1 MIFMESMWST
11 LIIYAL
17 HGLVYG
23 MLLFLVAS
31 GLTLVFGM
39 MDVLNIAHAG
49 FYMLG
54 AYIGYTLVVS
64 TGNFWLALVVAP
76 IAVGLVGAI
85 IERYFLKKVH
95 IYGHAFELLI
105 TFGVFFVIGE
115 AVKWIW
121 GNFPRP
127 TEIPPALAGSINLMG
142 FTYPVYRFFILLFA
156 FMVLAFLAY
165 VFLKTRIG
173 FTIRA
178 AVSDAQMVNALGI
191 NVPRL
196 FLLVFSGG
204 AALAGLAGV
213 IAGPFLSTYPGM
225 GLDMMVDLFVVVV
238 VGGFGSLLGAFL
250 ASLMIGELQSFGIL
264 FIPQLALVFQ
274 FLLMAA
280 VLVLRPTGL
289 FGEKV

>member
-1 MIFMESMWST
+1 MELTMST
-11 LIIYAL
+11 LLIYAL
-17 HGLVYG
+17 HGMVYG

-39 MDVLNIAHAG
+39 MDVLNIAHAA

-54 AYIGYTLVVS
+54 AYFGYTVVLA
-64 TGNFWLALVVAP
+64 TGNFWLALIAAP
-76 IAVGLVGAI
+76 IAVGLLGALV
-85 IERYFLKKVH
+85 ERYFLKKVH
-95 IYGHAFELLI
+95 IHGHAFELLI

-115 AVKWIW
+115 VVKWVW

-127 TEIPPALAGSINLMG
+127 MDVPSALAGSIKFIGL
-142 FTYPVYRFFILLFA
+142 TYPFYRFFILFFA
-156 FMVLAFLAY
+156 LLVLAILAY
-165 VFLKTRIG
+165 VFFKTRLG
-173 FTIRA
+173 MTIRA
-178 AVSDAQMVNALGI
+178 AVSDTQMLSALGI

-196 FLLVFSGG
+196 FLYVFSGG

-213 IAGPFLSTYPGM
+213 VAAPFLSTYPGM
-225 GLDMMVDLFVVVV
+225 GLDMMVDIFVVVV
-238 VGGFGSLLGAFL
+238 IGGFGSIMGAFL

-274 FLLMAA
+274 FLLMA
-280 VLVLRPTGL
+280 LVLISRPTGL

>member
-1 MIFMESMWST
+1 MDSAFST
-11 LIIYAL
+11 FLIYAL

-54 AYIGYTLVVS
+54 AYFGYSLVIK
-64 TGNFWLALVVAP
+64 TGNFWLALIVAP
-76 IAVGLVGAI
+76 LLVGCLGALV
-85 IERYFLKKVH
+85 ERYFLKRVH

-105 TFGVFFVIGE
+105 TFGVFYVIGE
-115 AVKWIW
+115 VVKWVW

-127 TEIPPALAGSINLMG
+127 TAFPPSLAGSISFLG
-142 FTYPVYRFFILLFA
+142 ITYPVYRFFILLLSLSI
-156 FMVLAFLAY
+156 LAFLAY
-165 VFLKTRIG
+165 IFLRTRLG
-173 FTIRA
+173 MAIRA
-178 AVSDAQMVNALGI
+178 AVSDAQMVNALGT
-191 NVPRL
+191 NVSRL
-196 FLLVFSGG
+196 FLYVFSGG
-204 AALAGLAGV
+204 SALAALAGV
-213 IAGPFLSTYPGM
+213 VAGPFLSTYPGM
-225 GLDMMVDLFVVVV
+225 GLDMLVDLFVVVV

-250 ASLMIGELQSFGIL
+250 ASLMIGLLQSFGIL

-280 VLVLRPTGL
+280 VLVIRPTGL

>member
-1 MIFMESMWST
+1 MET
-11 LIIYAL
+11 YIIQAL

-39 MDVLNIAHAG
+39 MDVLNIAHAA

-54 AYIGYTLVVS
+54 AYFGYTLVIT
-64 TGNFWLALVVAP
+64 TGQFWLALIVAP
-76 IAVGLVGAI
+76 IAVGLLGALV
-85 IERYFLKKVH
+85 ERYFLRKVH
-95 IYGHAFELLI
+95 IHGHAFELLI

-115 AVKWIW
+115 VVKWVW

-127 TEIPPALAGSINLMG
+127 LAVPPALAGSLHLVG
-142 FTYPVYRFFILLFA
+142 LTYPVYRFFILLFA
-156 FMVLAFLAY
+156 FLVLATLGY
-165 VFLKTRIG
+165 VFLKTRLGMI
-173 FTIRA
+173 IRA
-178 AVSDAQMVNALGI
+178 AVTDTQMVSALGI

-196 FLLVFSGG
+196 FLQVFSGG

-250 ASLMIGELQSFGIL
+250 ASLMIGELQSFGVL

-280 VLVLRPTGL
+280 VLIIRPTGL

>member
-1 MIFMESMWST
+1 MELT
-11 LIIYAL
+11 LSSFVIQAL

-39 MDVLNIAHAG
+39 MDVLNIAHAA

-54 AYIGYTLVVS
+54 AYLGSTLLVA
-64 TGNFWLALVVAP
+64 TGNFWVALVVAP
-76 IAVGLVGAI
+76 VGVGLLGALV
-85 IERYFLKKVH
+85 ERFFLRKVH
-95 IYGHAFELLI
+95 IHGHAFELLI

-115 AVKWIW
+115 VVKWIW

-127 TEIPPALAGSINLMG
+127 MDVPEFLAGSAQFAGI
-142 FTYPVYRFFILLFA
+142 TYPVYRFFILIISGL
-156 FMVLAFLAY
+156 VLLALGY
-165 VFLKTRIG
+165 VFMKTRLGIAV
-173 FTIRA
+173 RA
-178 AVSDAQMVNALGI
+178 AVSDPSMVNALGI

-196 FLLVFSGG
+196 FLGVFSGG

-213 IAGPFLSTYPGM
+213 VAGPFLSTYPGM
-225 GLDMMVDLFVVVV
+225 GLDMMVDTFVVVV
-238 VGGFGSLLGAFL
+238 VGGFGSLLGAFV

-264 FIPQLALVFQ
+264 FIPRLALVFQ
-274 FLLMAA
+274 FLLMAV
-280 VLVLRPTGL
+280 VLILRPTGL

>member
-1 MIFMESMWST
+1 MEIY
-11 LIIYAL
+11 LIHVF
-17 HGLVYG
+17 HGLAYG

-39 MDVLNIAHAG
+39 MDVLNIAHAA

-54 AYIGYTLVVS
+54 AYLGYTIFVT
-64 TGNFWLALVVAP
+64 TGNFGLALLIAPVV
-76 IAVGLVGAI
+76 VGFVGSLV
-85 IERYFLKKVH
+85 ERYFLRRVH
-95 IYGHAFELLI
+95 IHGHAFELLI

-115 AVKWIW
+115 LVKWIW

-127 TEIPPALAGSINLMG
+127 MEVPTLLKGSIQFFG
-142 FTYPVYRFFILLFA
+142 ITYPIYRFFIIF
-156 FMVLAFLAY
+156 FSFIVLGIMAY

-173 FTIRA
+173 MIVRA
-178 AVSDAQMVNALGI
+178 SVSDAQMVSALGI

-196 FLLVFSGG
+196 FLYVFSGG

-213 IAGPFLSTYPGM
+213 VAGPLLGTYPGM
-225 GLDMMVDLFVVVV
+225 SLDMMVDIFVVVV

-250 ASLMIGELQSFGIL
+250 AALMIGELQSFGIL

-274 FLLMAA
+274 FLLMAF
-280 VLVLRPTGL
+280 VLIIRPTGL
-289 FGEKV
+289 LGEKV

>member
-1 MIFMESMWST
+1 MST
-11 LIIYAL
+11 LLIYAL

-39 MDVLNIAHAG
+39 MDVLNIAHAA

-54 AYIGYTLVVS
+54 AYFGYTVVLA
-64 TGNFWLALVVAP
+64 TGNFWLALIAAP
-76 IAVGLVGAI
+76 IAVGLLGALV
-85 IERYFLKKVH
+85 ERYFLKKVH
-95 IYGHAFELLI
+95 IHGHAFELLI

-115 AVKWIW
+115 VVKWVW

-127 TEIPPALAGSINLMG
+127 MDVPSALAGSIKFIGL
-142 FTYPVYRFFILLFA
+142 TYPFYRFFILFFA
-156 FMVLAFLAY
+156 LLVLAVLAY
-165 VFLKTRIG
+165 VFFKTRLG
-173 FTIRA
+173 MTIRA
-178 AVSDAQMVNALGI
+178 AVSDTQMLSALGI

-196 FLLVFSGG
+196 FLYVFSGG

-213 IAGPFLSTYPGM
+213 VAAPFLSTYPGM
-225 GLDMMVDLFVVVV
+225 GLDMMVDIFVVVV
-238 VGGFGSLLGAFL
+238 IGGFGSIMGAFL

-274 FLLMAA
+274 FLLMA
-280 VLVLRPTGL
+280 LVLISRPTGL